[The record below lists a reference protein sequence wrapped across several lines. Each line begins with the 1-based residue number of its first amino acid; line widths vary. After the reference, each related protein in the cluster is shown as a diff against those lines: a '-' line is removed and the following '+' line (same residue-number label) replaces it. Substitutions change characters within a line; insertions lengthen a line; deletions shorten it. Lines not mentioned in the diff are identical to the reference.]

1 MTPTR
6 VARCVLTD
14 LVALIAVLV
23 ISVVMAQ
30 KFHIPAA
37 ILVIQLFAI
46 ELLSQ
51 SLPIS
56 KLRHEKSKPK
66 ARNHVHVKI
75 EVLAFGILAAVI
87 AYLSYLLFFGYHT
100 LSPEYIDTS
109 NLLYRQATTVALVT
123 LAFCQAINVFFVRA
137 DHHKQILTDYLL
149 SNKQLVRAYGV
160 SLSLIVILV
169 YAPWLQSIF
178 HTAAIGLR
186 EWAAAILCAGLYG
199 ACRRLQRYTKKHT
212 RHEVVKLHH
221 KLHGPN

>member
-1 MTPTR
+1 MTPNR

-14 LVALIAVLV
+14 LVALITVLIISVLV
-23 ISVVMAQ
+23 AQ

-37 ILVIQLFAI
+37 ILVIQLFAV

-56 KLRHEKSKPK
+56 KLRHDKSKPK

-75 EVLAFGILAAVI
+75 EILAFGILAAVI
-87 AYLSYLLFFGYHT
+87 TYLSYLLFFGYHT

-137 DHHKQILTDYLL
+137 DHHKQILSDYLL
-149 SNKQLVRAYGV
+149 SNKQLVVAYGW
-160 SLSLIVILV
+160 SLFLIIVLV
-169 YAPWLQSIF
+169 YIPWLQSIF
-178 HTAAIGLR
+178 HTTAIGVR
-186 EWAAAILCAGLYG
+186 EWAAVILCAGLYG
-199 ACRRLQRYTKKHT
+199 TFRRLQRYTKKHT
-212 RHEVVKLHH
+212 RHEVIKLHRE
-221 KLHGPN
+221 LHESN